1 MTITKSALNRPGV
14 RQSACHTGRL
24 RVDVISSIS
33 QMDQRAETRASRE
46 TITDR
51 VYASI
56 RRDLL
61 ECRWPAGQRLKI
73 RDIAAELGV
82 SPMPVRIA
90 LKRLGEE
97 GTLTVEENK
106 SARVP
111 FVSRKRFNEFLEI
124 SITLEELALDR
135 AATRIEK
142 AKLEELRRKADLMQR
157 DIDAGRTI
165 GYARR
170 FNSLLM
176 EIYQAGQSSALIEMI
191 EYAWIH
197 TAPPAKPGFEER
209 GIVTRLHT
217 SLIAILDALARNDAR
232 TARKTLASALQY
244 ATRNINL
251 LLDIDEDPKLKIK
264 ALKRRNNSDDEST

>member
-1 MTITKSALNRPGV
+1 MSITKKHKKRKKSIENARKTSKP
-14 RQSACHTGRL
+14 
-24 RVDVISSIS
+24 DVNNISLIS
-33 QMDQRAETRASRE
+33 QMDHRTEALTSRE

-51 VYASI
+51 AYASI

-73 RDIAAELGV
+73 RDIASELGI

-90 LKRLGEE
+90 LKRLGAE
-97 GTLTVEENK
+97 GTLIIEENK

-124 SITLEELALDR
+124 SIKLEELALDR
-135 AATRIEK
+135 AVTRLGK
-142 AKLEELRRKADLMQR
+142 AELDGLRRKADAMQR
-157 DIDAGRTI
+157 DIDAGNTI
-165 GYARR
+165 GYGRR

-176 EIYQAGQSSALIEMI
+176 SIYRAGQSTALIEMI
-191 EYAWIH
+191 EYTWIH
-197 TAPPAKPGFEER
+197 TAPPANAGFDER

-217 SLIAILDALARNDAR
+217 SLIAILDALARNDVRSA
-232 TARKTLASALQY
+232 KEILASALQY

-251 LLDIDEDPKLKIK
+251 LLDIDEDPKLKTK
-264 ALKRRNNSDDEST
+264 AWKGRNNSDGELN

>member
-1 MTITKSALNRPGV
+1 
-14 RQSACHTGRL
+14 
-24 RVDVISSIS
+24 
-33 QMDQRAETRASRE
+33 MDQHVDTPASRQ

-51 VYASI
+51 VYASL

-82 SPMPVRIA
+82 SPMPVRLA

-97 GTLTVEENK
+97 GTLTIEENK

-124 SITLEELALDR
+124 SIKLEQLALDR
-135 AATRIEK
+135 AVTRIGK
-142 AKLEELRRKADLMQR
+142 AKLEELRRKVDVMQR
-157 DIDAGRTI
+157 DIDAGETI

-170 FNSLLM
+170 FNHLLM

-191 EYAWIH
+191 EYAWIN
-197 TAPPAKPGFEER
+197 TAPPANASFEQR
-209 GIVTRLHT
+209 GVVTRLHT
-217 SLIAILDALARNDAR
+217 SLIAILDALERGDAR
-232 TARKTLASALQY
+232 SAKKILASALEY
-244 ATRNINL
+244 GTRNINL
-251 LLDIDEDPKLKIK
+251 LLDIDEDPQLRPKTWKG
-264 ALKRRNNSDDEST
+264 RNHSDGKSN